1 MSANIFV
8 LHAFPSTLLNSLC
21 YNSHVVLNR
30 QPIIH
35 SNHQRA
41 KIICKGVIED
51 NKQQEIERSSS
62 TFKAPTAPWMNGP
75 LLVEPKHVLHFSK
88 RRRRKKGPA
97 SLTENETSDSE
108 LTRKEGGGRSKKAMK
123 KIFLGINKLKE
134 TLHLEAE
141 NARTGENGTFNF
153 SPGVLLGDNNGNKD
167 SPFRAG
173 VDENVH
179 VIPEALEKTRLGF
192 SFGKSGD
199 GKGSSRMPWKREQA
213 IGIIKRTKKEKVMM
227 ADETGLGT
235 ELLERLTDMAARMRQ
250 WVKVKKAGVTQAVV
264 DRVHCIWRADELA
277 MLKFDVPLCQNMVR
291 AKEIVEIKTGGCV
304 VMSKKDALV
313 VYRGHNY
320 PLGLTSSS
328 QMHPKLVDHGRNST
342 LSTSF
347 HCIKS
352 VSQENSEQSGID
364 QIWRVE
370 SDEEGRLSID
380 GSLYQREADRLLDS
394 LGPRFVD
401 WWYPKPLPVDADLL
415 PEVVPGFKTPFRRC
429 PPFLRPKLMNYELT
443 YLRKLARPLPTHFVL
458 AAGLLYR
465 KLFCSLSLVSEHH
478 FLGYGGCLE
487 RKLEE
492 MRADMD
498 EIQSDM
504 DGIRSKMED
513 MHMLITASPR
523 RRLGVQALE
532 SARSVS
538 SPRQKKNSRGRNR
551 KLQGLA
557 NAVLK
562 LWEKCHIAKIS
573 LKWGVPNTDNG
584 QMAEELKRLT
594 GGVLLLRNKFIIIL
608 YRGKDFLPSQVA
620 TLVAERE
627 ALLMRCQLHE
637 EFARLGTTELF
648 SATYEDAVDSE
659 TVGTLSEFRNI
670 TDYAKDES
678 RVDEVMKIQVES
690 EKAKLEKEL
699 RSQEQKRFI
708 LKQKIEKSIKV
719 LEKLDSAWK
728 PSMLDEDKEIIT
740 EEERE
745 CLRSIGLTMD
755 KSLVLG
761 RRGVFDGVVEG
772 LHQHWKHRE
781 VVKVITMQRTFSQV
795 LHTAELLEAESGGV
809 LVSVDKLKEGHA
821 ILLYR
826 GKNYNRPK
834 SVPQN
839 LLNKGDA
846 LRKSL
851 EMQRLGSMKL
861 YAKQKEET
869 IMDIKNKLI

>member
-1 MSANIFV
+1 MSANISFPFSS
-8 LHAFPSTLLNSLC
+8 HA
-21 YNSHVVLNR
+21 VLNR

-35 SNHQRA
+35 SNQQRA
-41 KIICKGVIED
+41 KIVCKGVIED
-51 NKQQEIERSSS
+51 NKPQEIERSSS
-62 TFKAPTAPWMNGP
+62 TIKAPTAPWMNGP

-88 RRRRKKGPA
+88 RRRRKKGTA
-97 SLTENETSDSE
+97 SLAENETSDSE
-108 LTRKEGGGRSKKAMK
+108 LTRKEGGGRSKRAMK
-123 KIFLGINKLKE
+123 KIFLGINKLQE

-141 NARTGENGTFNF
+141 NATTGENGTFKF
-153 SPGVLLGDNNGNKD
+153 SPLVLLGDNSDNKD
-167 SPFRAG
+167 SPLRAG
-173 VDENVH
+173 VDENVD

-192 SFGKSGD
+192 SFGESGE

-227 ADETGLGT
+227 ADEMGLGT

-264 DRVHCIWRADELA
+264 DRVHCIWRTDELA
-277 MLKFDVPLCQNMVR
+277 MLKFDVPLCRNMVR
-291 AKEIVEIKTGGCV
+291 AKEIVEIKTGGFV

-320 PLGLTSSS
+320 RLGLNSSS
-328 QMHPKLVDHGRNST
+328 QMHPKLVDHGRDST
-342 LSTSF
+342 LSTSS

-352 VSQENSEQSGID
+352 VSQKNSEQSGID
-364 QIWRVE
+364 QMWRVE
-370 SDEEGRLSID
+370 SEEEGRLSID

-429 PPFLRPKLMNYELT
+429 PPFLRPKLMNHELT

-458 AAGLLYR
+458 
-465 KLFCSLSLVSEHH
+465 
-478 FLGYGGCLE
+478 
-487 RKLEE
+487 
-492 MRADMD
+492 
-498 EIQSDM
+498 
-504 DGIRSKMED
+504 
-513 MHMLITASPR
+513 
-523 RRLGVQALE
+523 
-532 SARSVS
+532 
-538 SPRQKKNSRGRNR
+538 GRNR

-573 LKWGVPNTDNG
+573 LKWGVPNTDNE

-627 ALLMRCQLHE
+627 AALMRRQLHE
-637 EFARLGTTELF
+637 EFARLETTELF
-648 SATYEDAVDSE
+648 SATYEDAVDAK

-678 RVDEVMKIQVES
+678 RVDEVKKIQAES

-795 LHTAELLEAESGGV
+795 LHTAELLEAKSGGV

-834 SVPQN
+834 SSPQN

-869 IMDIKNKLI
+869 IMDIKNKLKEYR

>member
-458 AAGLLYR
+458 
-465 KLFCSLSLVSEHH
+465 
-478 FLGYGGCLE
+478 
-487 RKLEE
+487 
-492 MRADMD
+492 
-498 EIQSDM
+498 
-504 DGIRSKMED
+504 
-513 MHMLITASPR
+513 
-523 RRLGVQALE
+523 
-532 SARSVS
+532 
-538 SPRQKKNSRGRNR
+538 GRNR